1 MNMKKYIV
9 LTFLSSLSFFS
20 CQEKTQTVAEVIAT
34 NDLQQLRAKRAA
46 IGDQHQALSQDLE
59 ALDRAIGK
67 LDQSEKLSLVTALVV
82 TPEVFEHFLQV
93 QGDVATKQNIVLYPQ
108 FSGQLQTLHV
118 SVGDQVKKG
127 ALLATLDDNGLAQQ
141 LNQLQVQEALAKTT
155 FERQENLW
163 NQNIGS
169 ELQYLQAKTQYEA
182 QQSLTQQVA
191 QQLEKSKITAPFDG
205 TIDAVLAEAGTVVS
219 AGMSPVFRLVNL
231 SNMYL
236 KADVPEGYLSEVTPG
251 KKVMID
257 FPVLDLE
264 VASSVRS
271 VGRYINPDNRT
282 FSIEVALPNNKAQ
295 IKPNLTAQIHIND
308 YTNDQALLVPQS
320 VLSENAAG
328 DQYVYTTEYDQDRGQ
343 SLAKKRIVITGK
355 TEGDFVEILQGIQP
369 GDTVIAEGARSVKDG
384 QPISILK
391 TITHE

>member
-1 MNMKKYIV
+1 MNKYI
-9 LTFLSSLSFFS
+9 LLSLWASLSLLS
-20 CQEKTQTVAEVIAT
+20 CQEKKQTVEEVIAT
-34 NDLQQLRAKRAA
+34 NDLTQLRAKRAA

-67 LDQSEKLSLVTALVV
+67 LDQNEKLSLVTAMVIS
-82 TPEVFEHFLQV
+82 PERFEHYLQV

-127 ALLATLDDNGLAQQ
+127 TLLATLDDNGMAQQ
-141 LNQLQVQEALAKTT
+141 LNQLMVQEALAKTT
-155 FERQENLW
+155 FERQEKLW

-182 QQSLTQQVA
+182 QRSLTQQVS
-191 QQLEKSKITAPFDG
+191 QQLEKSKIVAPFDG

-236 KADVPEGYLSEVTPG
+236 KADVAEGYLNDVVAG
-251 KKVMID
+251 KKVLVN
-257 FPVLDLE
+257 FPVLGLE
-264 VASSVRS
+264 VPSTIRS

-282 FSIEVALPNNKAQ
+282 FSIEVDLPNNKAQ
-295 IKPNLTAQIHIND
+295 IKPNLTAQININD

-320 VLSENAAG
+320 VISENAAG
-328 DQYVYTTEYDQDRGQ
+328 EQYVYTTLYDQDRNQ
-343 SLAKKRIVITGK
+343 SLAKKRIVVTGK

>member
-1 MNMKKYIV
+1 MNKYI
-9 LTFLSSLSFFS
+9 LLSLWASLSLLS
-20 CQEKTQTVAEVIAT
+20 CQEKKQTVDEVIAT
-34 NDLQQLRAKRAA
+34 NDLTQLRAKRAA

-67 LDQSEKLSLVTALVV
+67 LDQNEKLSLVTAMVIS
-82 TPEVFEHFLQV
+82 PERFEHYLQV

-108 FSGQLQTLHV
+108 FSGQLQALHV

-127 ALLATLDDNGLAQQ
+127 ALLATLDDNGMAQQ
-141 LNQLQVQEALAKTT
+141 LNQLMVQEALAKTT
-155 FERQENLW
+155 FERQEKLW

-182 QQSLTQQVA
+182 QRSLTQQVS
-191 QQLEKSKITAPFDG
+191 QQLEKSKILAPFDG

-219 AGMSPVFRLVNL
+219 AGVSPVFRLVNL

-236 KADVPEGYLSEVTPG
+236 KADVAEGYLNDVVSG
-251 KKVMID
+251 KKVLVN
-257 FPVLDLE
+257 FPVLGLE
-264 VASSVRS
+264 VPSTIRS

-282 FSIEVALPNNKAQ
+282 FSIEVDLPNNKAQ
-295 IKPNLTAQIHIND
+295 IKPNLTAQININD

-320 VLSENAAG
+320 VISENAAG
-328 DQYVYTTEYDQDRGQ
+328 EQYVYTTLYDKDRNQ
-343 SLAKKRIVITGK
+343 SLAKKRIVVTGK

>member
-1 MNMKKYIV
+1 MNKYI
-9 LTFLSSLSFFS
+9 LLSLWASLSLLS
-20 CQEKTQTVAEVIAT
+20 CQEKKQTAEEVIAT
-34 NDLQQLRAKRAA
+34 NDLTQLRAKRAA

-67 LDQSEKLSLVTALVV
+67 LDQNEKLSLVTAMVIS
-82 TPEVFEHFLQV
+82 PERFEHYLQV

-127 ALLATLDDNGLAQQ
+127 TLLATLDDNGMAQQ
-141 LNQLQVQEALAKTT
+141 LNQLMVQEALAKTT
-155 FERQENLW
+155 FERQEKLW

-182 QQSLTQQVA
+182 QRSLTQQVS
-191 QQLEKSKITAPFDG
+191 QQLEKSKIVAPFDG

-236 KADVPEGYLSEVTPG
+236 KADVAEGYLNDVVAG
-251 KKVMID
+251 KKVLVN
-257 FPVLDLE
+257 FPVLGLE
-264 VASSVRS
+264 VPSTIRS

-282 FSIEVALPNNKAQ
+282 FSIEVDLPNNKAQ
-295 IKPNLTAQIHIND
+295 IKPNLTAQININD

-320 VLSENAAG
+320 VISENAAG
-328 DQYVYTTEYDQDRGQ
+328 EQYVYTTLYDQDRNQ
-343 SLAKKRIVITGK
+343 SLAKKRIVVTGK

>member
-1 MNMKKYIV
+1 MKKYI
-9 LTFLSSLSFFS
+9 LLSLLASLSLLS
-20 CQEKTQTVAEVIAT
+20 CQEKTQTVDQVIAAG
-34 NDLQQLRAKRAA
+34 DLDQIRSMRAA
-46 IGDQHQALSQDLE
+46 IGDQHQALTKDLE

-67 LDQSEKLSLVTALVV
+67 LDQSEKLSLVTAMVV
-82 TPEVFEHFLQV
+82 SPEVFEHFLQV

-108 FSGQLQTLHV
+108 FSGQLKTLHV
-118 SVGDQVKKG
+118 AVGDQVKKG
-127 ALLATLDDNGLAQQ
+127 ALLATLDDNGMAQQ
-141 LNQLQVQEALAKTT
+141 LNQLKVQEALAKTT
-155 FERQENLW
+155 FERQEKLW

-182 QQSLTQQVA
+182 QRSLTQQVA
-191 QQLEKSKITAPFDG
+191 EQLEKSKIIAPFDG

-219 AGMSPVFRLVNL
+219 AGISPVFRLVNL

-236 KADVPEGYLSEVTPG
+236 KADVPEGYLSDVTPG
-251 KKVMID
+251 KKVVVD

-264 VASSVRS
+264 IPSKIRS

-282 FSIEVALPNNKAQ
+282 FSIEVDLPNDKDQ

-320 VLSENAAG
+320 LLSENAAG
-328 DQYVYTTEYDQDRGQ
+328 EQYVYITHYDKDREQ
-343 SLAKKRIVITGK
+343 SLAKKRIIITGK
-355 TEGDFVEILQGIQP
+355 TEGDFVEILEGIKA

-391 TITHE
+391 TVTHE

>member
-1 MNMKKYIV
+1 MNKYI
-9 LTFLSSLSFFS
+9 LLSLWASLSLLS
-20 CQEKTQTVAEVIAT
+20 CQEKKQTVEQVIAT
-34 NDLQQLRAKRAA
+34 NDLAQLRAQRAA

-67 LDQSEKLSLVTALVV
+67 LDQNEKLSLVTALVIS
-82 TPEVFEHFLQV
+82 PERFEHYLQV

-127 ALLATLDDNGLAQQ
+127 DLLATLDDNGMAQQ
-141 LNQLQVQEALAKTT
+141 LNQLMVQEALAKTT
-155 FERQENLW
+155 FERQEKLW
-163 NQNIGS
+163 HQNIGS

-182 QQSLTQQVA
+182 QRSLTQQVS
-191 QQLEKSKITAPFDG
+191 QQLEKSKIVAPFDG

-236 KADVPEGYLSEVTPG
+236 KADVPEGYLNDVVAG
-251 KKVMID
+251 KKVIVN
-257 FPVLDLE
+257 FPVLRLE
-264 VASSVRS
+264 VPSKIRS

-282 FSIEVALPNNKAQ
+282 FSVEVDLPNNKAQ
-295 IKPNLTAQIHIND
+295 IKPNLTAQININD

-320 VLSENAAG
+320 VISENAAG
-328 DQYVYTTEYDQDRGQ
+328 EQYVYTTQYDQERNQ
-343 SLAKKRIVITGK
+343 SMAKKQMVVTGK
-355 TEGDFVEILQGIQP
+355 TEGDFVEIIQGIQP

>member
-1 MNMKKYIV
+1 MNKYI
-9 LTFLSSLSFFS
+9 LLSLWASLSLLS
-20 CQEKTQTVAEVIAT
+20 CQEKKQTVEEVIAT
-34 NDLQQLRAKRAA
+34 NDLAQLRAQRAA

-67 LDQSEKLSLVTALVV
+67 LDQNEKLSLVTALVIY
-82 TPEVFEHFLQV
+82 PERFEHYLQV

-127 ALLATLDDNGLAQQ
+127 DLLATLDDNGMAQQ
-141 LNQLQVQEALAKTT
+141 LNQLMVQEALAKTT
-155 FERQENLW
+155 FERQEKLW
-163 NQNIGS
+163 HQNIGS

-182 QQSLTQQVA
+182 QRSLTQQVA
-191 QQLEKSKITAPFDG
+191 QQLEKSKIVAPFDG

-236 KADVPEGYLSEVTPG
+236 KADVPEGYLNDVVAG
-251 KKVMID
+251 KKVIVN
-257 FPVLDLE
+257 FPVLRLE
-264 VASSVRS
+264 VPSKIRS

-282 FSIEVALPNNKAQ
+282 FSVEVDLPNNKAQ
-295 IKPNLTAQIHIND
+295 IKPNLTAQININD

-320 VLSENAAG
+320 VISENAAG
-328 DQYVYTTEYDQDRGQ
+328 EQYVYTTQYDQERNQ
-343 SLAKKRIVITGK
+343 SMAKKQMVVTGK
-355 TEGDFVEILQGIQP
+355 TEGDFVEIIQGIQP

>member
-1 MNMKKYIV
+1 MKKYI
-9 LTFLSSLSFFS
+9 FISLLASLGLLS
-20 CQEKTQTVAEVIAT
+20 CQEKTPSISEVIAA
-34 NDLQQLRAKRAA
+34 NDLDQLRSTRAA
-46 IGDQHQALSQDLE
+46 LGDQHQALSRELE
-59 ALDRAIGK
+59 ALDRAISK
-67 LDQSEKLSLVTALVV
+67 LDQSEKLSLVSAMVV
-82 TPEVFEHFLQV
+82 QPQVFEHFLQV

-108 FSGQLQTLHV
+108 FSGQLKTLHV

-127 ALLATLDDNGLAQQ
+127 ALLATLDDNGMTQQ
-141 LNQLQVQEALAKTT
+141 LNQLKVQEALAKTT
-155 FERQENLW
+155 FERQEKLW

-182 QQSLTQQVA
+182 QRSLTEQVS
-191 QQLEKSKITAPFDG
+191 QQLEKSKIIAPFDG

-219 AGMSPVFRLVNL
+219 AGISPVFRLVNL

-251 KKVMID
+251 KKVRVD
-257 FPVLDLE
+257 FPVLDLA
-264 VASSVRS
+264 VDSKVRS

-282 FSIEVALPNNKAQ
+282 FSIEVDLPNNKDL

-308 YTNDQALLVPQS
+308 YTNNQALLVPQS

-328 DQYVYTTEYDQDRGQ
+328 EQYVYITAYDRDREQ
-343 SLAKKRIVITGK
+343 SYAKKRIVITGK
-355 TEGDFVEILQGIQP
+355 TEGDFVEILQGIQA

-384 QPISILK
+384 QAISILK
-391 TITHE
+391 TENDE

>member
-1 MNMKKYIV
+1 MNKYI
-9 LTFLSSLSFFS
+9 LLSLWASLSLLS
-20 CQEKTQTVAEVIAT
+20 CQEKKQTVEEVIAT
-34 NDLQQLRAKRAA
+34 NDLTQLRAKRAA

-67 LDQSEKLSLVTALVV
+67 LDQNEKLSLVTAMVIS
-82 TPEVFEHFLQV
+82 PERFEHYLQV

-127 ALLATLDDNGLAQQ
+127 TLLATLDDNGMAQQ
-141 LNQLQVQEALAKTT
+141 LNQLMVQEALAKTT
-155 FERQENLW
+155 FERQEKLW

-182 QQSLTQQVA
+182 QRSLTQQVS
-191 QQLEKSKITAPFDG
+191 QQLEKSKIVAPFDG

-219 AGMSPVFRLVNL
+219 AGVSPVFRLVNL

-236 KADVPEGYLSEVTPG
+236 KADVAEGYLNDVVSG
-251 KKVMID
+251 KKVLVN
-257 FPVLDLE
+257 FPVLGLE
-264 VASSVRS
+264 VPSTIRS

-282 FSIEVALPNNKAQ
+282 FSIEVDLPNNKAQ
-295 IKPNLTAQIHIND
+295 IKPNLTAQININD

-320 VLSENAAG
+320 VISENAAG
-328 DQYVYTTEYDQDRGQ
+328 EQYVYTTLYDQDRNQ
-343 SLAKKRIVITGK
+343 SLAKKRIVVTGK

>member
-1 MNMKKYIV
+1 MNKYI
-9 LTFLSSLSFFS
+9 LLSLWASLSLLS
-20 CQEKTQTVAEVIAT
+20 CQEKKQTVEEVIAT
-34 NDLQQLRAKRAA
+34 NDLTQLRAKRAA

-67 LDQSEKLSLVTALVV
+67 LDQNEKLSLVTAMVIS
-82 TPEVFEHFLQV
+82 PERFEHYLQV

-127 ALLATLDDNGLAQQ
+127 TLLATLDDNGMAQQ
-141 LNQLQVQEALAKTT
+141 LNQLMVQEALAKTT
-155 FERQENLW
+155 FERQEKLW

-182 QQSLTQQVA
+182 QRSLTQQIS
-191 QQLEKSKITAPFDG
+191 QQLEKSKIVAPFDG

-231 SNMYL
+231 RNMYL
-236 KADVPEGYLSEVTPG
+236 KADVAEGYLNDVVAG
-251 KKVMID
+251 KKVLVN
-257 FPVLDLE
+257 FPVLGLE
-264 VASSVRS
+264 VPSTIRS

-282 FSIEVALPNNKAQ
+282 FSIEVDLPNNKAQ
-295 IKPNLTAQIHIND
+295 IKPNLTAQININD

-320 VLSENAAG
+320 VISENAAG
-328 DQYVYTTEYDQDRGQ
+328 QQYVYTTQYDLDRNQ
-343 SLAKKRIVITGK
+343 SMAKKRIVVTGK

>member
-1 MNMKKYIV
+1 MNKYI
-9 LTFLSSLSFFS
+9 LLSLWASLSLLS
-20 CQEKTQTVAEVIAT
+20 CQEKKQTVDEVIAT
-34 NDLQQLRAKRAA
+34 NDLTQLRAKRAA

-67 LDQSEKLSLVTALVV
+67 LDQNEKLSLVTAMVIS
-82 TPEVFEHFLQV
+82 PERFEHYLQV

-127 ALLATLDDNGLAQQ
+127 ALLATLDDNGMAQQ
-141 LNQLQVQEALAKTT
+141 LNQLMVQEALAKTT
-155 FERQENLW
+155 FERQEKLW

-182 QQSLTQQVA
+182 QRSLTQQVS
-191 QQLEKSKITAPFDG
+191 QQLEKSKIVAPFDG

-236 KADVPEGYLSEVTPG
+236 KADVAEGYLNDVVAG
-251 KKVMID
+251 KKVLVN
-257 FPVLDLE
+257 FPVLGLE
-264 VASSVRS
+264 VPSTIRS

-282 FSIEVALPNNKAQ
+282 FSIEVDLPNNKAQ
-295 IKPNLTAQIHIND
+295 IKPNLTAQININD

-320 VLSENAAG
+320 VISENAAG
-328 DQYVYTTEYDQDRGQ
+328 EQYVYTTLYDQDRNQ
-343 SLAKKRIVITGK
+343 SLAKKRIVVTGK

>member
-1 MNMKKYIV
+1 MNKYI
-9 LTFLSSLSFFS
+9 LLSLWASLSLLS
-20 CQEKTQTVAEVIAT
+20 CQEKKQTVDEVIAT
-34 NDLQQLRAKRAA
+34 NDLTQLRAKRAA

-67 LDQSEKLSLVTALVV
+67 LDQNEKLSLVTAMVIS
-82 TPEVFEHFLQV
+82 PERFEHYLQV

-108 FSGQLQTLHV
+108 FSGQLQALHV

-127 ALLATLDDNGLAQQ
+127 ALLATLDDNGMAQQ
-141 LNQLQVQEALAKTT
+141 LNQLMVQEALAKTT
-155 FERQENLW
+155 FERQEKLW

-182 QQSLTQQVA
+182 QRSLTQQVS
-191 QQLEKSKITAPFDG
+191 QQLEKSKIVAPFDG

-219 AGMSPVFRLVNL
+219 AGVSPVFRLVNL

-236 KADVPEGYLSEVTPG
+236 KADVAEGYLNDVVSG
-251 KKVMID
+251 KKVLVN
-257 FPVLDLE
+257 FPVLGLE
-264 VASSVRS
+264 VPSTIRS

-282 FSIEVALPNNKAQ
+282 FSIEVDLPNNKAQ
-295 IKPNLTAQIHIND
+295 IKPNLTAQININD

-320 VLSENAAG
+320 VISENAAG
-328 DQYVYTTEYDQDRGQ
+328 EQYVYTTLYDKDRNQ
-343 SLAKKRIVITGK
+343 SLAKKRIVVTGK

>member
-1 MNMKKYIV
+1 MNKYI
-9 LTFLSSLSFFS
+9 LLSLWASLSLLS
-20 CQEKTQTVAEVIAT
+20 CQEKKQTVEEVIAT
-34 NDLQQLRAKRAA
+34 NDLAQLRAQRAA

-67 LDQSEKLSLVTALVV
+67 LDQNEKLSLVTALVIS
-82 TPEVFEHFLQV
+82 PERFEHYLQV

-118 SVGDQVKKG
+118 SVWDQVKKG
-127 ALLATLDDNGLAQQ
+127 DLLATLDDNGMAQQ
-141 LNQLQVQEALAKTT
+141 LNQLMVQEALAKTT
-155 FERQENLW
+155 FERQEKLW
-163 NQNIGS
+163 HQNIGS

-182 QQSLTQQVA
+182 QRSLTQQVA
-191 QQLEKSKITAPFDG
+191 QQLEKSKIVAPFDG

-236 KADVPEGYLSEVTPG
+236 KADVPEGYLNDVVAG
-251 KKVMID
+251 KKVIVN
-257 FPVLDLE
+257 FPVLRLE
-264 VASSVRS
+264 VPSKIRS

-282 FSIEVALPNNKAQ
+282 FSVEVDLPNNKAQ
-295 IKPNLTAQIHIND
+295 IKPNLTAQININD

-320 VLSENAAG
+320 VISENAAG
-328 DQYVYTTEYDQDRGQ
+328 EQYVYTTQYDQERNQ
-343 SLAKKRIVITGK
+343 SMAKKQMVVTGK
-355 TEGDFVEILQGIQP
+355 TEGDFVEIIQGIQP

>member
-1 MNMKKYIV
+1 MNKYI
-9 LTFLSSLSFFS
+9 LLSLWASLSLLS
-20 CQEKTQTVAEVIAT
+20 CQEKKQTVEEVIAT
-34 NDLQQLRAKRAA
+34 NDLTQLRAKRAA

-67 LDQSEKLSLVTALVV
+67 LDQNEKLSLVTAMVISA
-82 TPEVFEHFLQV
+82 ERFEHYLQV

-127 ALLATLDDNGLAQQ
+127 ALLATLDDNGMAQQ
-141 LNQLQVQEALAKTT
+141 LNQLMVQEALAKTT
-155 FERQENLW
+155 FERQEKLW

-182 QQSLTQQVA
+182 QRSLTQQVS
-191 QQLEKSKITAPFDG
+191 QQLEKSKIVAPFDG

-219 AGMSPVFRLVNL
+219 AGVSPVFRLVNL

-236 KADVPEGYLSEVTPG
+236 KADVAEGYLNDVVAG
-251 KKVMID
+251 KKVLVN
-257 FPVLDLE
+257 FPVLGLE
-264 VASSVRS
+264 VPSTIRS

-282 FSIEVALPNNKAQ
+282 FSIEVDLPNNKAQ
-295 IKPNLTAQIHIND
+295 IKPNLTAQININD

-320 VLSENAAG
+320 VISENAAG
-328 DQYVYTTEYDQDRGQ
+328 EQYVYTTLYDQDRNQ
-343 SLAKKRIVITGK
+343 SLAKKRIVVTGK

>member
-1 MNMKKYIV
+1 MNKYI
-9 LTFLSSLSFFS
+9 LLSLWASLSLLS
-20 CQEKTQTVAEVIAT
+20 CQEKKQTAEEVIAT
-34 NDLQQLRAKRAA
+34 NDLTQLRAKRAA

-67 LDQSEKLSLVTALVV
+67 LDQNEKLSLVTAMVIS
-82 TPEVFEHFLQV
+82 PERFEHYLQV

-108 FSGQLQTLHV
+108 FSGQLQALHV

-127 ALLATLDDNGLAQQ
+127 ALLATLDDNGMAQQ
-141 LNQLQVQEALAKTT
+141 LNQLMVQEALAKTT
-155 FERQENLW
+155 FERQEKLW

-182 QQSLTQQVA
+182 QRSLTQQVS
-191 QQLEKSKITAPFDG
+191 QQLEKSKIVAPFDG
-205 TIDAVLAEAGTVVS
+205 TIDAVLAEAGTVVN

-236 KADVPEGYLSEVTPG
+236 KADVAEGYLNDVVAG
-251 KKVMID
+251 KKVLVN
-257 FPVLDLE
+257 FPVLGLE
-264 VASSVRS
+264 VPSTIRS

-282 FSIEVALPNNKAQ
+282 FSIEVDLPNNKAQ
-295 IKPNLTAQIHIND
+295 IKPNLTAQININD

-320 VLSENAAG
+320 VISENAAG
-328 DQYVYTTEYDQDRGQ
+328 EQYVYTTLYDQDRNQ
-343 SLAKKRIVITGK
+343 SLAKKRIVVTGK

>member
-1 MNMKKYIV
+1 MNKYI
-9 LTFLSSLSFFS
+9 LLSLWASLSLLS
-20 CQEKTQTVAEVIAT
+20 CQEKKQTVEEVIAT
-34 NDLQQLRAKRAA
+34 NDLAQLRAQRAA

-67 LDQSEKLSLVTALVV
+67 LDQNEKLSLVTALVIS
-82 TPEVFEHFLQV
+82 PERFEHYLQV

-127 ALLATLDDNGLAQQ
+127 DLLATLDDNGMAQQ
-141 LNQLQVQEALAKTT
+141 LNQLMVQEALAKTT
-155 FERQENLW
+155 FERQEKLW
-163 NQNIGS
+163 HQNIGS

-182 QQSLTQQVA
+182 QRSLTQQVA
-191 QQLEKSKITAPFDG
+191 QQLEKSKIVAPFDG

-236 KADVPEGYLSEVTPG
+236 KADVPEGYLNDVVAG
-251 KKVMID
+251 KKVIVN
-257 FPVLDLE
+257 FPVLRLE
-264 VASSVRS
+264 VPSKIRS

-282 FSIEVALPNNKAQ
+282 FSVEVDLPNKKAQ
-295 IKPNLTAQIHIND
+295 IKPNLTAQININD

-320 VLSENAAG
+320 VISENAAG
-328 DQYVYTTEYDQDRGQ
+328 EQYVYTTQYDQERNQ
-343 SLAKKRIVITGK
+343 SMAKKQMVVTGK
-355 TEGDFVEILQGIQP
+355 TEGDFVEIIQGIQP

>member
-1 MNMKKYIV
+1 MNKYI
-9 LTFLSSLSFFS
+9 LLSLWASLSLLS
-20 CQEKTQTVAEVIAT
+20 CQEKKQTVEEVIAT
-34 NDLQQLRAKRAA
+34 NDLAQLRAKRAE

-67 LDQSEKLSLVTALVV
+67 LDQNEKLSLVTALVIS
-82 TPEVFEHFLQV
+82 PERFEHYLQV

-127 ALLATLDDNGLAQQ
+127 DLLATLDDNGMAQQ
-141 LNQLQVQEALAKTT
+141 LNQLMVQEALAKTT
-155 FERQENLW
+155 FERQEKLW
-163 NQNIGS
+163 HQNIGS

-182 QQSLTQQVA
+182 QRSLTQQVS
-191 QQLEKSKITAPFDG
+191 QQLEKSKIVAPFDG

-236 KADVPEGYLSEVTPG
+236 KADVPEGYLNDVVAG
-251 KKVMID
+251 KKVIVN
-257 FPVLDLE
+257 FPVLRLE
-264 VASSVRS
+264 VPSKIRS

-282 FSIEVALPNNKAQ
+282 FSVEVDLPNNKAQ
-295 IKPNLTAQIHIND
+295 IKPNLTAQININD

-320 VLSENAAG
+320 VISENAAG
-328 DQYVYTTEYDQDRGQ
+328 EQYVYTTQYDQERNQ
-343 SLAKKRIVITGK
+343 SIAKKQMVVTGK
-355 TEGDFVEILQGIQP
+355 TEGDFVEIIQGIQP

>member
-1 MNMKKYIV
+1 MNKYI
-9 LTFLSSLSFFS
+9 LLSLWASLSLLS
-20 CQEKTQTVAEVIAT
+20 CQEKKQTVEEVIAT
-34 NDLQQLRAKRAA
+34 NDLAQLRAQRAA

-67 LDQSEKLSLVTALVV
+67 LDQNEKLSLVTAIVIS
-82 TPEVFEHFLQV
+82 PERFEHYLQV

-127 ALLATLDDNGLAQQ
+127 DLLATLDDNGMAQQ
-141 LNQLQVQEALAKTT
+141 LNQLMVQEALAKTT
-155 FERQENLW
+155 FERQEKLW
-163 NQNIGS
+163 HQNIGS

-182 QQSLTQQVA
+182 QRSLTQQVA
-191 QQLEKSKITAPFDG
+191 QQLEKSKIVAPFDG

-236 KADVPEGYLSEVTPG
+236 KADVPEGYLNDVVAG
-251 KKVMID
+251 KKVIVN
-257 FPVLDLE
+257 FPVLRLE
-264 VASSVRS
+264 VPSKIRS

-282 FSIEVALPNNKAQ
+282 FSVEVDLPNNKAQ
-295 IKPNLTAQIHIND
+295 IKPNLTAQININD

-320 VLSENAAG
+320 VISENAAG
-328 DQYVYTTEYDQDRGQ
+328 EQYVYTTQYDQERNQ
-343 SLAKKRIVITGK
+343 SMAKKQMVVTGK
-355 TEGDFVEILQGIQP
+355 TEGDFVEIIQGIQP

>member
-1 MNMKKYIV
+1 MNKYI
-9 LTFLSSLSFFS
+9 LLSLWASLSLLS
-20 CQEKTQTVAEVIAT
+20 CQEKKQTVDEVIAT
-34 NDLQQLRAKRAA
+34 NDLTQLRAKRAA

-67 LDQSEKLSLVTALVV
+67 LDQNEKLSLVTAMVIS
-82 TPEVFEHFLQV
+82 PERFEHYLQV

-127 ALLATLDDNGLAQQ
+127 DLLATLDDNGMAQQ
-141 LNQLQVQEALAKTT
+141 LNQLMVQEALAKTT
-155 FERQENLW
+155 FERQEKLW

-182 QQSLTQQVA
+182 QRSLTQQVS
-191 QQLEKSKITAPFDG
+191 QQLEKSKIVAPFDG

-236 KADVPEGYLSEVTPG
+236 KADVAEGYLNDVVAG
-251 KKVMID
+251 KKVLVN
-257 FPVLDLE
+257 FPVLGLE
-264 VASSVRS
+264 VPSTIRS

-282 FSIEVALPNNKAQ
+282 FSIEVDLPNNKAQ
-295 IKPNLTAQIHIND
+295 IKPNLTAQININD

-320 VLSENAAG
+320 VISENAAG
-328 DQYVYTTEYDQDRGQ
+328 EQYVYTTLYDQDRNQ
-343 SLAKKRIVITGK
+343 SLAKKRIVVTGK